1 MGDAKNS
8 MSESELMGQRQSN
21 RYSSRVSPLTPLVVT
36 TFILAGHETTSTVLT
51 WLLYTLSEH
60 TDVQEK
66 LRAEI
71 RAALKQATEEGRE
84 ELGADELASLP
95 YLDAVCVSIRISRS
109 RFDLN
114 RRLQREILRFEPAV
128 TATIRSSTYHDDIPL
143 STPIK
148 TRSGKMISSIH
159 VNPGQIIFLPITAIN
174 MNKAVFGDDA
184 AIFRPERWIEGHVGE
199 KSAGVGVY
207 SHLMTFI
214 AGQSI
219 AHLLQ
224 LTR

>member
-1 MGDAKNS
+1 
-8 MSESELMGQRQSN
+8 MSHLAFRSISFADIDR
-21 RYSSRVSPLTPLVVT
+21 VT

-51 WLLYTLSEH
+51 WLLYTLSEYQ
-60 TDVQEK
+60 DVQAK

-71 RAALKQATEEGRE
+71 RAAIKKGFEEGRD
-84 ELGADELASLP
+84 ELDADELAALP
-95 YLDAVCVSIRISRS
+95 YLDAVCVRSLVSRS
-109 RFDLN
+109 RF
-114 RRLQREILRFEPAV
+114 RTHIFHLQREILRFEPAV
-128 TATIRSSTYHDDIPL
+128 SATIRSSTFHDDIPL

-148 TRSGKMISSIH
+148 SRSGKMISSIH

-184 AIFRPERWIEGHVGE
+184 ELFRPERWIEGHVGE

-214 AGQSI
+214 AGQWGS
-219 AHLLQ
+219 
-224 LTR
+224 